1 MVTKKSLGSKPNARK
16 TFKNGIAL
24 KEEEEELLLVHF
36 NLNNI
41 ILFNV
46 SNLVPEELNLVKV
59 GRLSALAKSFGKTC
73 FRG

>member
-1 MVTKKSLGSKPNARK
+1 M
-16 TFKNGIAL
+16 
-24 KEEEEELLLVHF
+24 KEEEEKLLLVHF

>member
-1 MVTKKSLGSKPNARK
+1 M
-16 TFKNGIAL
+16 

-59 GRLSALAKSFGKTC
+59 GKLSALAKSFGETYY
-73 FRG
+73 RG